1 MSLHDYTWWCTM
13 ISHSI
18 ASEGLWCRICRS
30 PGSWE
35 VFHVDAMTW
44 LYTMSQYKYYLYN
57 YTLHHFGD
65 RDCRMFIQIDDR
77 SASDISWQP
86 RQELHVLGDGNCQF
100 RALADQLAPYYSQEC
115 HENVRAAVVQQ
126 LRCVPDRYRPFVTED
141 YDEWVDRMAA
151 DKEWGNEITLRAAAD
166 AFGVEIHVFADNLG
180 EGQLYSSYEP
190 MKKKMDKLIR
200 LVFRSVRGDSGHYN
214 SVESYKKGF
223 PLKWR
228 QSTSIPW
235 QAWCDWC
242 LLVWYFLLIRP
253 GNPGTCYGYSIS
265 SNLHPWRDCK

>member
-1 MSLHDYTWWCTM
+1 M
-13 ISHSI
+13 
-18 ASEGLWCRICRS
+18 ASATASTE
-30 PGSWE
+30 
-35 VFHVDAMTW
+35 A
-44 LYTMSQYKYYLYN
+44 
-57 YTLHHFGD
+57 TLDMQDVPVLPDLTADPLKERLQEHEL
-65 RDCRMFIQIDDR
+65 
-77 SASDISWQP
+77 
-86 RQELHVLGDGNCQF
+86 QELHVLGDGNCQF

-200 LVFRSVRGDSGHYN
+200 LVFRCVRGDSGHYN

-223 PLKWR
+223 PLK
-228 QSTSIPW
+228 
-235 QAWCDWC
+235 
-242 LLVWYFLLIRP
+242 
-253 GNPGTCYGYSIS
+253 
-265 SNLHPWRDCK
+265 